1 MTRNNKIIKSVFV
14 KNKNIE
20 YPLIMGAA
28 MAVLLFI
35 DTLGEIKFHYAVLPC
50 VSFVFV
56 MNILM
61 SIGRKRKVIDHLSQE
76 VLFAESLQILIGEL
90 YSNGFKLKEKI
101 GDFYI
106 FTNSFLYFV
115 NREVVVREKSGQCFL
130 QSNQIIIEQLSE
142 VIDFKK
148 SPNKSKVEANNS
160 NDDRD

>member
-1 MTRNNKIIKSVFV
+1 M
-14 KNKNIE
+14 
-20 YPLIMGAA
+20 
-28 MAVLLFI
+28 
-35 DTLGEIKFHYAVLPC
+35 
-50 VSFVFV
+50 
-56 MNILM
+56 
-61 SIGRKRKVIDHLSQE
+61 SQE
-76 VLFAESLQILIGEL
+76 VLFAESLQILIGEF

-106 FTNSFLYFV
+106 FINSFLYFV
-115 NREVVVREKSGQCFL
+115 NSEVVVREKSGQCFL